1 VIYQALMFFG
11 QIVALALGAL
21 LWALAGLHAYWGR
34 GGLWPEADE
43 ASLART
49 VIGAAGVREMPSASA
64 CYGAASVLFFAGLWP
79 LTMIAG
85 LMPALLPAELMLLA
99 GYGLAAI
106 FLGRG
111 AAAYLPVF
119 RRVFSEEPFAT
130 LDRRLY
136 GPLCLAIGFGFSFL
150 LSLGWIR
157 P

>member
-1 VIYQALMFFG
+1 MLFG
-11 QIVALALGAL
+11 LIVALALGAL
-21 LWALAGLHAYWGR
+21 LWALAGLHVYWGQ

-49 VIGAAGVREMPSASA
+49 VIGAAGVRDMPGASA
-64 CYGAASVLFFAGLWP
+64 CYGVAALLVFAGLWP
-79 LTMIAG
+79 LTIIAG
-85 LMPALLPAELMLLA
+85 LMPALLPTEVMVLA
-99 GYGLAAI
+99 GYGLAVI

-130 LDRRLY
+130 LDRQLD
-136 GPLCLAIGFGFSFL
+136 GPLCLAIGVGFTFL